1 MYFAGDQVTGRTLSL
16 LNLTWVTV
24 FITLIDYTDKRQ
36 DGSTSTDKE
45 SSSHRSRPDGSR
57 YRVSPFIPASRKSS
71 IDSYVA
77 ALHAKVPLTIY
88 DPSPKVLSSALTKLE
103 SLLSRDVSKNRISQ
117 SDSDQARE
125 RVTGVNGDGTTGEVI
140 EGVDLVIEVRSSS

>member
-1 MYFAGDQVTGRTLSL
+1 
-16 LNLTWVTV
+16 
-24 FITLIDYTDKRQ
+24 
-36 DGSTSTDKE
+36 
-45 SSSHRSRPDGSR
+45 
-57 YRVSPFIPASRKSS
+57 
-71 IDSYVA
+71 
-77 ALHAKVPLTIY
+77 VPLTIY

-140 EGVDLVIEVRSSS
+140 EGVDLVIEVSSPISTCIPGLIGRLSQRYLISRLACFND

>member
-1 MYFAGDQVTGRTLSL
+1 
-16 LNLTWVTV
+16 
-24 FITLIDYTDKRQ
+24 
-36 DGSTSTDKE
+36 
-45 SSSHRSRPDGSR
+45 
-57 YRVSPFIPASRKSS
+57 
-71 IDSYVA
+71 
-77 ALHAKVPLTIY
+77 VPLTIY

-140 EGVDLVIEVRSSS
+140 EGVDLVIEVSSFLSSCMLGLICRLSQRFLISRLGCFND